1 MGDVQRSLYW
11 YQARGFEVVATNL
24 NWEAGPV
31 NWAEIKRGN
40 AQLMLTAGDRT
51 DDDGGDSAAI
61 RGGVTLYFRTDRVD
75 MLYEEIGGLADV
87 RYAPTISRMA
97 NGTSPWMIP
106 MAICSSSANRL
117 SKGDWG
123 PSVLGPSDRPAPAH
137 ESESARE
144 KRAIGQTIYIP
155 YSVPSDLDRP
165 IILTSGDA
173 AA

>member
-1 MGDVQRSLYW
+1 MLTVGDVQHSLYW

-75 MLYEEIGGLADV
+75 ILYEEIGGLADV
-87 RYAPTISRMA
+87 RYAPTDQSYGQRDFALDDPDGYMLVF
-97 NGTSPWMIP
+97 GQ
-106 MAICSSSANRL
+106 
-117 SKGDWG
+117 
-123 PSVLGPSDRPAPAH
+123 SVEQGGLEP
-137 ESESARE
+137 
-144 KRAIGQTIYIP
+144 
-155 YSVPSDLDRP
+155 
-165 IILTSGDA
+165 
-173 AA
+173 